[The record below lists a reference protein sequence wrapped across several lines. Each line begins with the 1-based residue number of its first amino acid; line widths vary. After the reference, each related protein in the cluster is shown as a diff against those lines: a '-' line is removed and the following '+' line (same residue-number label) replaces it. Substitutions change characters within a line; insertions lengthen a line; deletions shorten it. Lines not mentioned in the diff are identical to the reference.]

1 MAVLRC
7 RACEDVM
14 VAALWVVEKTGEAV
28 AGSARWVRL
37 RVIDASAQPDR
48 PDPEEGDEVPP
59 SAE

>member
-28 AGSARWVRL
+28 AGGARWIRL

-48 PDPEEGDEVPP
+48 PDPEQGDEGQP